1 MMNLFSSTSSS
12 SNGLERERLK
22 LILVHDKTDI
32 SSEVLDT
39 IREEILEVID
49 RHIKTDISCKKMIL
63 TQDTITIDNYSILIA
78 SIPMKY

>member
-32 SSEVLDT
+32 SSDVLDSMS
-39 IREEILEVID
+39 EEILEVID
-49 RHIKTDISCKKMIL
+49 RHIKTENSCKKMIL
-63 TQDTITIDNYSILIA
+63 TQDTVNIDNYSILIA
-78 SIPMKY
+78 SIPMK

>member
-32 SSEVLDT
+32 SSEVLDSM
-39 IREEILEVID
+39 REEILEVID
-49 RHIKTDISCKKMIL
+49 RHIKTYNSCKKMIL
-63 TQDTITIDNYSILIA
+63 TQDTVNIDNYSILIA
-78 SIPMKY
+78 SIPMK

>member
-32 SSEVLDT
+32 SSEVLDSM
-39 IREEILEVID
+39 REEILEVID
-49 RHIKTDISCKKMIL
+49 RYIKTDNSCKKMIL
-63 TQDTITIDNYSILIA
+63 TQDTVNIDNYSILIA
-78 SIPMKY
+78 SIPMK

>member
-1 MMNLFSSTSSS
+1 MMNLFSSTSS

-32 SSEVLDT
+32 SSDVLDT

-49 RHIKTDISCKKMIL
+49 RHIKTDNSCKKMML
-63 TQDTITIDNYSILIA
+63 TQDTVNIDNYSILIA
-78 SIPMKY
+78 SI

>member
-32 SSEVLDT
+32 SSDVLDS

-49 RHIKTDISCKKMIL
+49 RHIKTDNSCKKMIL
-63 TQDTITIDNYSILIA
+63 TQDTVNIDNYSILIA
-78 SIPMKY
+78 SIPMK

>member
-32 SSEVLDT
+32 SSEVLDSM
-39 IREEILEVID
+39 REEILEVID
-49 RHIKTDISCKKMIL
+49 RHIKTDNSCKRMIL
-63 TQDTITIDNYSILIA
+63 TQDTVNIDNYSILIA
-78 SIPMKY
+78 SIPMK

>member
-32 SSEVLDT
+32 SSEVLDSM
-39 IREEILEVID
+39 REEILEVID
-49 RHIKTDISCKKMIL
+49 IYIKAENSCKKMIL
-63 TQDTITIDNYSILIA
+63 TQDTVNIDNYSILIA
-78 SIPMKY
+78 SIPMK

>member
-1 MMNLFSSTSSS
+1 MMNLFSSTSS

-32 SSEVLDT
+32 SSDVLDT

-49 RHIKTDISCKKMIL
+49 RHIKTDNSCKKMML
-63 TQDTITIDNYSILIA
+63 AQDIVNIDNYSILIA
-78 SIPMKY
+78 SIPMK

>member
-32 SSEVLDT
+32 SSEVLDSM
-39 IREEILEVID
+39 REEILEVID
-49 RHIKTDISCKKMIL
+49 RHIKTENSCKKMIL
-63 TQDTITIDNYSILIA
+63 TQDTVNIDNYSILIA
-78 SIPMKY
+78 SIPMK

>member
-1 MMNLFSSTSSS
+1 MMNLFSSTSS

-32 SSEVLDT
+32 SSDVLDS

-49 RHIKTDISCKKMIL
+49 RHIKTDNSCKKMIL
-63 TQDTITIDNYSILIA
+63 TQDTVNIDNYSILIA
-78 SIPMKY
+78 SIPMK

>member
-1 MMNLFSSTSSS
+1 MMNLFSSTSS

-32 SSEVLDT
+32 SSDVLDT

-49 RHIKTDISCKKMIL
+49 RHIKTENSCKKMIL
-63 TQDTITIDNYSILIA
+63 TQDTVNIDNYSILIA
-78 SIPMKY
+78 SIPIK

>member
-32 SSEVLDT
+32 SSEVLDSM
-39 IREEILEVID
+39 REEILEVID
-49 RHIKTDISCKKMIL
+49 RHIKTDNLCKKMIL
-63 TQDTITIDNYSILIA
+63 TQDTVNIDNYSILIA
-78 SIPMKY
+78 SIPMK

>member
-1 MMNLFSSTSSS
+1 MMNLFSSTSS

-32 SSEVLDT
+32 SSDVLDT

-49 RHIKTDISCKKMIL
+49 RHIKTDNSCKKNDVN
-63 TQDTITIDNYSILIA
+63 TRYC
-78 SIPMKY
+78 KYR

>member
-1 MMNLFSSTSSS
+1 MMNLFSSTSS

-32 SSEVLDT
+32 SSDVLDT

-49 RHIKTDISCKKMIL
+49 RHIKTDNSCKKIML
-63 TQDTITIDNYSILIA
+63 TQDIVNIDNYSILIA
-78 SIPMKY
+78 SIPMK

>member
-1 MMNLFSSTSSS
+1 MMNLFSSTSS

-32 SSEVLDT
+32 SSDVLDT

-49 RHIKTDISCKKMIL
+49 RHIKTDNSCKKMML
-63 TQDTITIDNYSILIA
+63 TQDTVNIDNYSILIA
-78 SIPMKY
+78 SIPMK

>member
-32 SSEVLDT
+32 SSDVLDT

-49 RHIKTDISCKKMIL
+49 RHIKTDNSCKKMML
-63 TQDTITIDNYSILIA
+63 TQDTVNIDNYSILIA
-78 SIPMKY
+78 SIPMK

>member
-32 SSEVLDT
+32 SSDVLDT

-49 RHIKTDISCKKMIL
+49 RHIKTDNSCKKMIL
-63 TQDTITIDNYSILIA
+63 TQDTVNIDNYSILIA
-78 SIPMKY
+78 SIPMK

>member
-1 MMNLFSSTSSS
+1 MMNLFSSTSS

-32 SSEVLDT
+32 SSDVLDT

-49 RHIKTDISCKKMIL
+49 RHIKTENSCKKMIL
-63 TQDTITIDNYSILIA
+63 TQDTVNIDNYSILIA
-78 SIPMKY
+78 SIPMK

>member
-1 MMNLFSSTSSS
+1 MMNLFSSTSS

-32 SSEVLDT
+32 SSDVLDT

-49 RHIKTDISCKKMIL
+49 RHIKTDNSCKKMML
-63 TQDTITIDNYSILIA
+63 TQDIVNIDNYSILVA
-78 SIPMKY
+78 SIPMK

>member
-1 MMNLFSSTSSS
+1 MMNLFSSTSS

-32 SSEVLDT
+32 SSDVLDT

-49 RHIKTDISCKKMIL
+49 RHIKTDNSCKKMML
-63 TQDTITIDNYSILIA
+63 TQDIVNIDNYSILIA
-78 SIPMKY
+78 SIPMK

>member
-32 SSEVLDT
+32 SSDVLDSM
-39 IREEILEVID
+39 REEILEVID
-49 RHIKTDISCKKMIL
+49 RHIKTENSCKKMIL
-63 TQDTITIDNYSILIA
+63 TQDTVNIDNYSILIA
-78 SIPMKY
+78 SIPMK

>member
-1 MMNLFSSTSSS
+1 MMNLFSSTSS

-32 SSEVLDT
+32 SSDVLDT

-49 RHIKTDISCKKMIL
+49 RNIKTENSCKKMIL
-63 TQDTITIDNYSILIA
+63 TQDTVNIDNYSILIA
-78 SIPMKY
+78 SIPMK

>member
-32 SSEVLDT
+32 SSEVLDSM
-39 IREEILEVID
+39 REEILEVID
-49 RHIKTDISCKKMIL
+49 RHIKTDNSCKKMIL
-63 TQDTITIDNYSILIA
+63 TQDTVNIDNYSILIA
-78 SIPMKY
+78 SIPMK

>member
-1 MMNLFSSTSSS
+1 MMNLFSSTSS

-49 RHIKTDISCKKMIL
+49 RHIKTDNSCKKMML
-63 TQDTITIDNYSILIA
+63 TQDTVNIDNYSILIA
-78 SIPMKY
+78 SIPMK